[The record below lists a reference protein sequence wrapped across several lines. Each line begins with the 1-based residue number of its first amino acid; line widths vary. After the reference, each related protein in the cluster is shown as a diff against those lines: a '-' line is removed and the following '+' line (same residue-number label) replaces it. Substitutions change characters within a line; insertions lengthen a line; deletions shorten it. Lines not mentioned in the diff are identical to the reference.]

1 MNAMLEINHKI
12 VKKLKTEVESSQELD
27 RINEEDM
34 LWINELSSKG
44 VICPVRIIR

>member
-12 VKKLKTEVESSQELD
+12 VKKLKTEVEHKQGLD

-34 LWINELSSKG
+34 LWINE
-44 VICPVRIIR
+44 